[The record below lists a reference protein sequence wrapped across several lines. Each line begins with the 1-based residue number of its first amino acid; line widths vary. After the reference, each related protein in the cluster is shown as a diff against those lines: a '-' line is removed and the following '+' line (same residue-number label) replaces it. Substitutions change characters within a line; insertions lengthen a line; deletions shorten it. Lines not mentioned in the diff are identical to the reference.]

1 MGVGASMELLMI
13 ITFSLM
19 DCSLVHYFAVM
30 HDLRLIH
37 TDLKPENIL
46 LVSSDYIKVPD
57 YKVTFSTA
65 VPFSVLLFLLLM
77 WMLSGLICTYA
88 CTILS
93 VWMGQKDGSHI
104 WFPPFLFSLSLSY
117 SCYFQLR
124 IVFSSSYNN
133 LLSHELVSSAVHKR
147 WLLFQE
153 STQVKCY

>member
-1 MGVGASMELLMI
+1 MI

-77 WMLSGLICTYA
+77 
-88 CTILS
+88 
-93 VWMGQKDGSHI
+93 
-104 WFPPFLFSLSLSY
+104 
-117 SCYFQLR
+117 
-124 IVFSSSYNN
+124 
-133 LLSHELVSSAVHKR
+133 
-147 WLLFQE
+147 
-153 STQVKCY
+153 